1 MTCPAC
7 GAPKICAGCE
17 AIAWHEDGAF
27 TPEQARAMDA
37 YIASST
43 GEEMRKTYYAL
54 ADVDLPLC
62 NVPPEFSDAAARGE
76 RNG

>member
-1 MTCPAC
+1 
-7 GAPKICAGCE
+7 
-17 AIAWHEDGAF
+17 
-27 TPEQARAMDA
+27 
-37 YIASST
+37 
-43 GEEMRKTYYAL
+43 MRKTYYAL